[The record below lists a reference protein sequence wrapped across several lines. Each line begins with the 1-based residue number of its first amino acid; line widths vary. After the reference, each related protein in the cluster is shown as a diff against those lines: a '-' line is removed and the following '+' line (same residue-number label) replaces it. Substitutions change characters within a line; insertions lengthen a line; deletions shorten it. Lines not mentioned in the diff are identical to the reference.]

1 MNPASMAELG
11 PTITWVPFASLE
23 RLFLALLLGL
33 FVGLEREWRGKEAG
47 LRTHA
52 LASLLGAM
60 GAMAGTPYALVC
72 LGLIGVLVV
81 FLNVQSMRSH
91 QGTELTTSVALF
103 VTTLAGVLCGVGHVI
118 TPVAVAVVTAG
129 LLSWKEYL
137 AKFGHSLTAEEIRS
151 AVLLGILAFA
161 VYPLLPA
168 HPVDPWGLI
177 EPRTAWFTVVL
188 IAAIGFANYILWKL
202 FGTRGIEFA
211 GFLGGLVNS
220 TVTVSELSSRV
231 DETDGQLIHVAYRG
245 VLLSI
250 AAMTARNAL
259 ILGIFKPAVLL
270 VAAGSLGLMLAASV
284 GLALIARRPPVHEG
298 EEKPLALKSPFSL
311 RSALKFGVIFLVLQ
325 VSGTLAQATFG
336 RFGFYA
342 VSVVGGLVSSASAVA
357 AAAILAAHDT
367 IPASVAGVG
376 SVLASLASAAV
387 NVILVARFSG
397 SRALT
402 VRTGVATLIIVLLG
416 LVGALVTARW
426 APTG

>member
-1 MNPASMAELG
+1 MADLG
-11 PTITWVPFASLE
+11 PTITWVPFASLA

-52 LASLLGAM
+52 LAALLGAL

-72 LGLIGVLVV
+72 LGLVGVLVV
-81 FLNVQSMRSH
+81 FLNLQGMRAS
-91 QGTELTTSVALF
+91 QGTELTTSVALL
-103 VTTLAGVLCGVGHVI
+103 VTTLAGVLCGIGHTI
-118 TPVAVAVVTAG
+118 TPVAVAVVTAA

-161 VYPLLPA
+161 VYPVLPA

-177 EPRTAWFTVVL
+177 EPRAAWLTVVL
-188 IAAIGFANYILWKL
+188 IAAIGFANYVMWKL

-231 DETDGQLIHVAYRG
+231 DETDGALLDVAYRG

-259 ILGIFKPAVLL
+259 ILGIFKPPVLL
-270 VAAGSLGLMLAASV
+270 VAAGSLGLMFVASV
-284 GLALIARRPPVHEG
+284 GLALFARRPPVQVG
-298 EEKPLALKSPFSL
+298 EEKPLDLKSPFSL
-311 RSALKFGVIFLVLQ
+311 RSALKFGLIFLLLQ
-325 VSGTLAQATFG
+325 VAGTIAQSTFG

-357 AAAILAAHDT
+357 AAAILASHEA
-367 IPASVAGVG
+367 IPSSVAGVG

-387 NVILVARFSG
+387 NVALVARFSG
-397 SRALT
+397 SRSLT
-402 VRTGVATLIIVLLG
+402 VRTGIATLVVVLLG
-416 LVGALVTARW
+416 LAAALATMRW
-426 APTG
+426 TSAG

>member
-1 MNPASMAELG
+1 MGDLG
-11 PTITWVPFASLE
+11 PTITWVPFASLA

-52 LASLLGAM
+52 LASLLGAL
-60 GAMAGTPYALVC
+60 GAMAGTPYALAC

-81 FLNVQSMRSH
+81 FLNLQSMRSN
-91 QGTELTTSVALF
+91 QGTELTTSVALL
-103 VTTLAGVLCGVGHVI
+103 VTTLAGVLCGIGHTI
-118 TPVAVAVVTAG
+118 TPVAVAVVTAA
-129 LLSWKEYL
+129 LLSWKESL

-161 VYPLLPA
+161 VYPVLPA

-177 EPRTAWFTVVL
+177 EPRAAWLTVLL

-231 DETDGQLIHVAYRG
+231 EETGGMLMNVAYRG

-250 AAMTARNAL
+250 AAMTVRNAL
-259 ILGIFKPAVLL
+259 ILGIFKPTVLL
-270 VAAGSLGLMLAASV
+270 VAAASLGLMLAASV
-284 GLALIARRPPVHEG
+284 ALALFARRPPVQMG
-298 EEKPLALKSPFSL
+298 EDKPLALKSPFSL
-311 RSALKFGVIFLVLQ
+311 RSALKFGLIFLLLQ
-325 VSGTLAQATFG
+325 IAGTLAQSTFG
-336 RFGFYA
+336 HFGFYA

-357 AAAILAAHDT
+357 SAAILASHEA

-387 NVILVARFSG
+387 NVALVARFSG
-397 SRALT
+397 SRSLT
-402 VRTGVATLIIVLLG
+402 IRTGIATLVIVLLG
-416 LVGALVTARW
+416 LAGALVTLRW
-426 APTG
+426 AHTG

>member
-1 MNPASMAELG
+1 MNELA
-11 PTITWVPFASLE
+11 PTITWVPFASLA

-47 LRTHA
+47 LRTHG

-60 GAMAGTPYALVC
+60 GGMLGTPYALVA
-72 LGLIGVLVV
+72 LGLMGVLLV
-81 FLNVQSMRSH
+81 FINLQGMKTDQS
-91 QGTELTTSVALF
+91 TELTTSVALL
-103 VTTLAGVLCGVGHVI
+103 VTVMSGILCGLGHTI
-118 TPVAVAVVTAG
+118 TPVAVMVVTAA

-137 AKFGHSLTAEEIRS
+137 AKFGHSLTAPEIRS

-161 VYPLLPA
+161 VYPVLPA

-177 EPRTAWFTVVL
+177 EPRAAWLTVVL

-231 DETDGQLIHVAYRG
+231 SETGGALVDVAYRG
-245 VLLSI
+245 VLLSV
-250 AAMTARNAL
+250 AAMAIRNAL
-259 ILGIFKPAVLL
+259 ILGIFKPAALV
-270 VAAGSLGLMLAASV
+270 VAAASLAVMFAASV
-284 GLALIARRPPVHEG
+284 GLGLAVPRPAVQAS
-298 EEKPLALKSPFSL
+298 EEKPLALTSPFSL

-325 VSGTLAQATFG
+325 VVGTVAQAVFG

-357 AAAILAAHDT
+357 SAAMLASRDK
-367 IPASVAGVG
+367 IPAAVAGIG

-387 NVILVARFSG
+387 NVVLVARFSR
-397 SRALT
+397 SRDLTRRMATATLVVLAL
-402 VRTGVATLIIVLLG
+402 GLIAAVATV
-416 LVGALVTARW
+416 RW
-426 APTG
+426 APGG

>member
-1 MNPASMAELG
+1 MGELG
-11 PTITWVPFASLE
+11 QTITWVPFASLA

-52 LASLLGAM
+52 LASLLGAL

-81 FLNVQSMRSH
+81 FLNLQSMRSN
-91 QGTELTTSVALF
+91 QGTELTTSVALL
-103 VTTLAGVLCGVGHVI
+103 VTTLAGILCGIGHTI
-118 TPVAVAVVTAG
+118 TPVAVAVVTAA

-161 VYPLLPA
+161 VYPVLPA

-177 EPRTAWFTVVL
+177 EPRAAWLTVLL

-231 DETDGQLIHVAYRG
+231 DETGGALMNVAYRG
-245 VLLSI
+245 VLLSV
-250 AAMTARNAL
+250 AAMTVRNAL
-259 ILGIFKPAVLL
+259 ILGIFKPPVLL
-270 VAAGSLGLMLAASV
+270 VAAGSLGLMFAASV
-284 GLALIARRPPVHEG
+284 ALALFARRPPVQVG

-311 RSALKFGVIFLVLQ
+311 RSALKFGLIFLVLQ
-325 VSGTLAQATFG
+325 VAGTVAQSTFG

-357 AAAILAAHDT
+357 AAAILASHEA

-387 NVILVARFSG
+387 NVALVARFSG
-397 SRALT
+397 ARSLT
-402 VRTGVATLIIVLLG
+402 IRTGIATLVVVVLG
-416 LVGALVTARW
+416 LAGALATMRW
-426 APTG
+426 TGTG